1 VELARRRILVAQLA
15 RRRRILTAKV
25 ARQRPTV
32 ELATMS

>member
-1 VELARRRILVAQLA
+1 VELARQRILVAQLA